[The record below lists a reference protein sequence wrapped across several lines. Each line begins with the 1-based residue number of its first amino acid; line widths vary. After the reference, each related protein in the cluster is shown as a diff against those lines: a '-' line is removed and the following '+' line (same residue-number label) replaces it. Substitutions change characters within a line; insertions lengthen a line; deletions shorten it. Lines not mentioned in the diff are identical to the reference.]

1 MVAKGGYKLINE
13 KAIKTLRTK
22 LIKKVYLITPNIP
35 EAEVLTKTKEQL
47 QKRVLVLESSIR
59 NFGLAIGEDL

>member
-1 MVAKGGYKLINE
+1 MTKNDDEKIRLLERENQDLKNELQKL
-13 KAIKTLRTK
+13 ADW
-22 LIKKVYLITPNIP
+22 V
-35 EAEVLTKTKEQL
+35 EVLTKTKEQL

>member
-1 MVAKGGYKLINE
+1 MEKQKMTKDDDEKIRLLERENQDLKNELQKL
-13 KAIKTLRTK
+13 ADW
-22 LIKKVYLITPNIP
+22 V
-35 EAEVLTKTKEQL
+35 EVLTKTKEQL

>member
-1 MVAKGGYKLINE
+1 MTKDDDEKIRLLEQENQDLKNELQKL
-13 KAIKTLRTK
+13 ADW
-22 LIKKVYLITPNIP
+22 V
-35 EAEVLTKTKEQL
+35 EVLTKTKEQL

>member
-1 MVAKGGYKLINE
+1 MTKNHDEKIRLLEQENQDLKNELKKL
-13 KAIKTLRTK
+13 ADW
-22 LIKKVYLITPNIP
+22 V
-35 EAEVLTKTKEQL
+35 EVLTKTKEQL

>member
-1 MVAKGGYKLINE
+1 MTKNHDEKIRLLEQENQDLKNELQKL
-13 KAIKTLRTK
+13 ADW
-22 LIKKVYLITPNIP
+22 V
-35 EAEVLTKTKEQL
+35 EVLTKTKEQL

>member
-1 MVAKGGYKLINE
+1 MTIDDDEKIRLLEQENQDLKNELQKL
-13 KAIKTLRTK
+13 ADW
-22 LIKKVYLITPNIP
+22 V
-35 EAEVLTKTKEQL
+35 EVLTKTKEQL

>member
-1 MVAKGGYKLINE
+1 MTKDDDEKIRLLERENQDLKNELQKL
-13 KAIKTLRTK
+13 ADW
-22 LIKKVYLITPNIP
+22 V
-35 EAEVLTKTKEQL
+35 EVLTKTKEQL

>member
-1 MVAKGGYKLINE
+1 MTKNYDEKIRLLEQENQDLKNELQKL
-13 KAIKTLRTK
+13 ADW
-22 LIKKVYLITPNIP
+22 V
-35 EAEVLTKTKEQL
+35 EVLTKTKEQL

>member
-1 MVAKGGYKLINE
+1 MTKDDDEKIRLLERKNQDLKNELQKL
-13 KAIKTLRTK
+13 ADW
-22 LIKKVYLITPNIP
+22 V
-35 EAEVLTKTKEQL
+35 EVLTKTKEQL